1 MKKRAGKVAAVLC
14 AVFFSLTL
22 VFYCLGAW
30 CVYSELGSDNDK
42 VTFSEVLYNVCCEN
56 TVPKLWTKIKY
67 KCFGSFRSENA
78 EQGKNGFLF
87 PKKSADGK
95 FDYVADRRGENAYS
109 DAELEELKKIILQ
122 RKNVYAQMGTEYCL
136 LIIPNSQT
144 VYGEYVNDK
153 KACGKSRAEQLT
165 EYLSKSDISVYM
177 AQLDTNGEYPLYNNT
192 ENTANTLGGYY
203 LYRSLMSYLPESVEK
218 RTRKIT
224 LDEAE
229 IKTAYTK
236 GKSLTDGTGLERLIR
251 NYDVYFSLSQF
262 NEAYEIETPSGTDGY
277 TKLKS
282 EYRTTAAGACVIF
295 QIPTQYER
303 QLLQPFLSSSFTSA
317 VYTVGQNYSENLIKE
332 YKPSCVVTVLREDE
346 LYRLTDG
353 DDIRSFDEVGLRD
366 EKTETPEITAKTNRN
381 RKTAL
386 LFGKA
391 ESGALIAATYDGYG
405 TTCVCRDGLFILE
418 VEMYSLS
425 EQVKITASVSGKLVS
440 DPIYVTVK
448 YSVASPSAES
458 VVYGGDMLYYASA
471 MTEYKGENLFSDKE
485 LGTIKASTEKF
496 ISSVRSMT
504 GKNTKLALLVAPD
517 PVTVYGSDSTDKIK
531 NDCGE
536 NTRTKQLSTLFSSS
550 DSVIMPYLAQEMIEN
565 KDLGKLYY
573 QTDTHWS
580 ELGAF
585 LGYYTLLS
593 RIENDFPSAKPH
605 SLDDFTVK
613 ITESCGGDLAGY
625 LGVGDTVYES
635 VPYLE
640 KKFTSRINEQ
650 LYDTDTI
657 GRAECTRQFTT
668 TVSDNSLPTAYIMRD
683 SYSSQLYPLL
693 SEHFSTAFY
702 EEMWK
707 YTPDE
712 QVLQTLCP
720 DYIIIIIT
728 ERNLAALSTR

>member
-1 MKKRAGKVAAVLC
+1 MKKRIGKAVAVLC

-22 VFYCLGAW
+22 IFYCFGAW
-30 CVYSELGSDNDK
+30 CVYSELGWEKDK
-42 VTFSEVLYNVCCEN
+42 VTFSEVLYDVCCEN
-56 TVPKLWTKIKY
+56 TVPSLWSKIKY
-67 KCFGSFRSENA
+67 KYFGSFRSENA

-109 DAELEELKKIILQ
+109 DAELEELKKVILQ
-122 RKNVYAQMGTEYCL
+122 RKNVYAQVGTEYCL
-136 LIIPNSQT
+136 FIIPNSQT
-144 VYGEYVNDK
+144 VYSEYVNDK
-153 KACGKSRAEQLT
+153 KACGKSRAEQLV
-165 EYLSKSDISVYM
+165 EYLSKSDMNVCLAS
-177 AQLDTNGEYPLYNNT
+177 LDADGEYPLYNNT
-192 ENTANTLGGYY
+192 ENTANILGGYY
-203 LYRSLMSYLPESVEK
+203 LYSSLMSCLPESVEK
-218 RTRKIT
+218 RARKIT
-224 LDEAE
+224 LDGVE
-229 IKTAYTK
+229 IKTTYTK
-236 GKSLTDGTGLERLIR
+236 GKSLTDGTGLEKLIK
-251 NYDVYFSLSQF
+251 NYDVYFSLSPF
-262 NEAYEIETPSGTDGY
+262 NEAYETEKPSGTDGC
-277 TKLKS
+277 TKLKN
-282 EYRTTAAGACVIF
+282 EYRTTAAATCVFF

-303 QLLQPFLSSSFTSA
+303 QLLQPFLSSSFTST
-317 VYTVGQNYSENLIKE
+317 VYTVGQNYSETLIKE

-346 LYRLTDG
+346 LYRLTDS
-353 DDIRSFDEVGLRD
+353 DDIRSFDEVGQRD
-366 EKTETPEITAKTNRN
+366 EKTATPTVTARTNRN

-458 VVYGGDMLYYASA
+458 VIYGGDMLYYASA
-471 MTEYKGENLFSDKE
+471 MTEYKGENLFSDSE
-485 LGTIKASTEKF
+485 LGAIKASAEKF
-496 ISSVRSMT
+496 VSSVRTLT
-504 GKNTKLALLVAPD
+504 GNDTKLALLVAPD
-517 PVTVYGSDSTDKIK
+517 PVTVYGSDSTNDIK

-536 NTRTKQLSTLFSSS
+536 NTRTKQLATLFSDS
-550 DSVIMPYLAQEMIEN
+550 DSVVMPYLAQVMAEN

-593 RIENDFPSAKPH
+593 KIESDFPSVKPH
-605 SLDDFTVK
+605 YLDDFTVK

-625 LGVGDTVYES
+625 LGVGDTVYEN

-640 KKFTSRINEQ
+640 KNFTSRINEQ

-657 GRAECTRQFTT
+657 GRAECTRRFTT
-668 TVSDNSLPTAYIMRD
+668 TVSDSLLPTAYIMRD

-720 DYIIIIIT
+720 DYIIIVIT
-728 ERNLAALSTR
+728 ERNLTALSTR